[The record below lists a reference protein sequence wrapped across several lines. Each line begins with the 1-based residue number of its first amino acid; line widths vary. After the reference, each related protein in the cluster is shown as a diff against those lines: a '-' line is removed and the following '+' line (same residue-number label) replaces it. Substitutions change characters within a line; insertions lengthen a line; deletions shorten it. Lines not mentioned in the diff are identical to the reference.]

1 VGNIVFEKTIENV
14 SSNEMEFTI
23 NENYTAEEQDNY
35 TVIFTAIDSS
45 GNMKTSTPRTF
56 TYI

>member
-1 VGNIVFEKTIENV
+1 
-14 SSNEMEFTI
+14 MEFTI